1 MAQARHGDAPATS
14 LTFSASAR
22 VLYSEVERWGVC
34 FETNFLCWHDKCI
47 KKLAMLKA
55 RLPEHDADFAL
66 AGRPERNH

>member
-1 MAQARHGDAPATS
+1 LSDLTHSVAKVRPVPRAATS

-22 VLYSEVERWGVC
+22 VLHSEVEDSGVC

-55 RLPEHDADFAL
+55 QL
-66 AGRPERNH
+66 